1 MSQEQA
7 EAFLETMARGMGL
20 DTRIH
25 RWEIYLHTDALRYR
39 AVEMVGATENTF
51 VILVEELHGEDWK
64 KVGFISGYLSFPP
77 C

>member
-1 MSQEQA
+1 MTQEQA

-39 AVEMVGATENTF
+39 AVEIPGERF
-51 VILVEELHGEDWK
+51 LILVEELHGEDWK
-64 KVGFISGYLSFPP
+64 KVGIIYSYNPFPP

>member
-1 MSQEQA
+1 MTQEQA
-7 EAFLETMARGMGL
+7 EAFLETMARGIGL

-39 AVEMVGATENTF
+39 AVEIIGGQDVF
-51 VILVEELHGEDWK
+51 FIVVEELHGEDWK
-64 KVGFISGYLSFPP
+64 KVGIIYSYCAFPP